1 MASFFATLS
10 ARSEF
15 LPPIT
20 RTCTLQSALADGFA
34 PIEKRGVR
42 VSHIWMTKERL
53 AELEDDCSSPG
64 VLWGAKIHTWKREE
78 IFLFGDSYE
87 EDPLEPLGTEETQDE
102 DTDFLEEIGDPEE
115 SHPKGTPVPL
125 EPPKRQMLMQELRMV
140 TSPPQPLLSIP

>member
-1 MASFFATLS
+1 MASFFAALS
-10 ARSEF
+10 AHSEF

-42 VSHIWMTKERL
+42 VCHIWMTKERL
-53 AELEDDCSSPG
+53 AELEEDCSIPE

-78 IFLFGDSYE
+78 IFIFGDSHE
-87 EDPLEPLGTEETQDE
+87 EKPLVPLDTKETQDE
-102 DTDFLEEIGDPEE
+102 DTDFLDEIVFGDPEE

-125 EPPKRQMLMQELRMV
+125 EPPKRQMLMQELR
-140 TSPPQPLLSIP
+140 LKG